1 MRKRRRSSSRPRAK
15 ARAEIDARYAALLI
29 PPFNAGSQWAVPA
42 SQDVV
47 EGIGTAFADPNVYP
61 VTDRGVTYA
70 MGYFSAKRLGTG
82 QYYLMSINDRA
93 GHPLDGRK
101 TYRLTIPPHAPVQ
114 QYWSATAYDRK
125 THALIQEMSRSS
137 RASNSPD
144 LKTNADGSVAI
155 YFGPTAPAGQG
166 SNWLPT
172 NGRDFEVLFRL
183 YGPKK
188 AFFNKTWKL
197 PDLEEVASQAQS
209 SDVIRVTPD
218 NFIRAESDLYFGARS
233 RATGTGKL
241 FHFREVMAV
250 DQQTVIRGNRD
261 TLYSSGV
268 FDLDAGPVTVT
279 LPDSGKRFM
288 SMMVIDEDHYALE
301 TVYAPGTFTVSKGD
315 VETRYI
321 LARHSH
327 PG

>member
-155 YFGPTAPAGQG
+155 YFGPTAPSPEGGPGQG
-166 SNWLPT
+166 
-172 NGRDFEVLFRL
+172 FR
-183 YGPKK
+183 
-188 AFFNKTWKL
+188 
-197 PDLEEVASQAQS
+197 
-209 SDVIRVTPD
+209 
-218 NFIRAESDLYFGARS
+218 RS
-233 RATGTGKL
+233 RRTGV
-241 FHFREVMAV
+241 FCNAAV
-250 DQQTVIRGNRD
+250 RVQGRGLRVPQQTPRRPP
-261 TLYSSGV
+261 SGRRSP
-268 FDLDAGPVTVT
+268 AHP
-279 LPDSGKRFM
+279 R
-288 SMMVIDEDHYALE
+288 
-301 TVYAPGTFTVSKGD
+301 
-315 VETRYI
+315 
-321 LARHSH
+321 LA
-327 PG
+327 